1 MVMAQRLIQSQEQR
15 QTQQQRLTR
24 QQLMVVRMIEMPLAE
39 YEASVQAEI
48 DDNPALETPADN
60 PDGNGLDHEAS
71 TAETDTI
78 ADDRPSDADDD
89 RRSALDEALH
99 NIWDDDAMPEPAPR
113 GARQTDNADYEET
126 VYGDRRSFYDRLR
139 EQMAETELTPVQSD
153 IMDYLIGSL
162 DSDGLLRKSVDDIT
176 DELAV
181 YHNIDATE
189 RDVTEVLDKLKTFD
203 PAGIGAATLQE
214 CLLLQ
219 IDRRPPSTVTEM
231 MRQVVKHCYDAFMS
245 KHYAKIARRTGID
258 EDTLQ
263 TVIAEIQK
271 LNPKPGAALGETE
284 GINLQQITPDFIV
297 DTDDEGRVTFHINKG
312 RVPELYVSPTFT
324 QLIEGYKANGESMNR
339 KDKEA
344 LLYAKQ
350 RVDRAKS
357 YIDAMRQRQVTLR
370 ATMKAITEIQH
381 AFFVSGDEGDLKPMV
396 LKDVAART
404 GLDIST
410 VSRVCAVKYAQTRW
424 GIFRLRHF
432 FSEGVR
438 SADGEETSAKQLKAA
453 LRDIIAA
460 EDKRRPL
467 SDDALCTEMSRRGF
481 TIARRTIAKY
491 REQMGIAVARL
502 RKQ

>member
-1 MVMAQRLIQSQEQR
+1 MAQRLIQSQEQR
-15 QTQQQRLTR
+15 QTQQQRLTQ
-24 QQLMVVRMIEMPLAE
+24 QQLMVVRMVEMPIAE
-39 YEASVQAEI
+39 FEASVQAEI
-48 DDNPALETPADN
+48 DDNPALETT
-60 PDGNGLDHEAS
+60 PDDIDAGGLEHE
-71 TAETDTI
+71 TAIDETDTTYSE
-78 ADDRPSDADDD
+78 RQSEADDD

-99 NIWDDDAMPEPAPR
+99 NMWDDDAMPEPVAR
-113 GARQTDNADYEET
+113 GERQTDNADYEET
-126 VYGDRRSFYDRLR
+126 IYGDRYSFYDRLH
-139 EQMAETELTPVQSD
+139 EQMAETELTAVQSE

-162 DSDGLLRKSVDDIT
+162 DSDGLLRKSPSDIA

-181 YHNIDATE
+181 YHNIDTGE
-189 RDVTEVLDKLKTFD
+189 REVSEVLDKLKNFD
-203 PAGIGAATLQE
+203 PAGVGAATLQE

-219 IDRRPPSTVTEM
+219 IDRRPPTDMTDM
-231 MRQVVKHCYDAFMS
+231 MRQVVERCYDEFMS
-245 KHYAKIARRTGID
+245 KHYAKIALRTGID
-258 EDTLQ
+258 GETLP
-263 TVIAEIQK
+263 TVIGEIQK

-297 DTDDEGRVTFHINKG
+297 DTDDDGRVTFHINKG
-312 RVPELYVSPTFT
+312 RVPELYVSQTFT

-357 YIDAMRQRQVTLR
+357 YIDAVRQRQTTLR

-381 AFFVSGDEGDLKPMV
+381 DFFVSGDEGDLKPMV
-396 LKDVAART
+396 LKDIAGRT

-410 VSRVCAVKYAQTRW
+410 VSRVCSVKYAQTRW

-438 SADGEETSAKQLKAA
+438 SADGEEQSAKRLKAA

-460 EDKRRPL
+460 EDKSRPL
-467 SDDALCTEMSRRGF
+467 SDDAICSEMSRKGY
-481 TIARRTIAKY
+481 TIARRTVSKY

-502 RKQ
+502 RRQ